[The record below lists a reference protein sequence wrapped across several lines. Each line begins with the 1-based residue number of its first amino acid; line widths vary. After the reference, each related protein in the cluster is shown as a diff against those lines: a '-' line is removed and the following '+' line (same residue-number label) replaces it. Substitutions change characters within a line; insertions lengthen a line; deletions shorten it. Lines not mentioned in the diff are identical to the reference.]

1 MKLPGAKAGA
11 FLKKITS
18 YFQFRKLK
26 LRVLSEKVL
35 YYLQTSDASYF
46 LIFSILVGLGGGFG
60 AILFRWLIMQVRN
73 LFFVRGETILGFMGQ
88 YYVIVLPAIGGLIVG
103 LLVYFFAKE
112 AKGHGVPEVMRS
124 VLIGGGKIRPR
135 VAVVKALASSVCIG
149 SGGSVGREGPIIQ
162 IGSSLGSAIGQLFRL
177 TEEKTKTL
185 VACGAAAGIAATFNS
200 PLGGIFFALEVI
212 LREYG
217 LRNFSSVVMSSVTA
231 TVVSRH
237 FLGNQPAFQI
247 PPFDLYQISDFLY
260 YLVFALITSVVAWLF
275 IKVLYKSEDLFNK
288 IKLPDYVKPV
298 MGGLFVG
305 IIGFYFPQIFGV
317 GYEVIEA
324 TAKGELLLWLVVTL
338 VFLKIVATSLT
349 LGSGGSGGIFAPS
362 LYIGAL
368 LGEAFG
374 LIVSR
379 VIPGTEIPPGAFAL
393 VGMASV
399 FAATSQAPISA
410 ILLLFEMTGNY
421 KILPPLMITCVLS
434 AILVRWWSKYSIYTL
449 KLVRR
454 GIDVERYQYGNLM
467 ESITV
472 SQAMIT
478 DVITVNQTDSVR
490 KVGLKIKETNHRGFP
505 VLTEEGFLAGMVT
518 RTDINKALAEGNS
531 EAEIR
536 TVMTRD
542 LIVCYPNESLKT
554 AMHKIASRNIGRIPV
569 VERDNETRLIGI
581 LTRKSLI
588 NAYNRA
594 LEFKKTYS
602 DNRPSEIS
610 SLKA

>member
-1 MKLPGAKAGA
+1 MK
-11 FLKKITS
+11 FLRSIADAVIKRGSLLFQSLKDKIRFYS
-18 YFQFRKLK
+18 VSLI
-26 LRVLSEKVL
+26 
-35 YYLQTSDASYF
+35 YYLRTSDASYF
-46 LIFSILVGLGGGFG
+46 LVFSILVGLGGGFG
-60 AILFRWLIMQVRN
+60 AIIFRWLIMQVKN
-73 LFFVRGETILGFMGQ
+73 LFFVRGETVLGFMGQ
-88 YYVIVLPAIGGLIVG
+88 YYVIALPAIGGLIVG
-103 LLVYFFAKE
+103 LLVFFLARE
-112 AKGHGVPEVMRS
+112 AKGHGVPEVMRA

-162 IGSSLGSAIGQLFRL
+162 IGSALGSAIGQLFKL

-231 TVVSRH
+231 TVISRH

-260 YLVFALITSVVAWLF
+260 YLVFAILASVVAWLF
-275 IKVLYKSEDLFNK
+275 IKVLYKSEDIFNK
-288 IKLPDYVKPV
+288 IKLPEYFKPV
-298 MGGLFVG
+298 VGGLLVG

-324 TAKGELLLWLVVTL
+324 SARGELVLWIVITL
-338 VFLKIVATSLT
+338 VFLKILATSLT

-374 LIVSR
+374 LIVQR
-379 VIPGTEIPPGAFAL
+379 IIPGTTIPPGAFAL

-434 AILVRWWSKYSIYTL
+434 AVLVRWWSKYSIYTL

-472 SQAMIT
+472 SQAMIS
-478 DVITVNQTDSVR
+478 DVITVMQTDTVR
-490 KVGLKIKETNHRGFP
+490 KVGLMIKETNHRGFP
-505 VLTEEGFLAGMVT
+505 VMTEDGHLAGMVT
-518 RTDINKALAEGNS
+518 RTDINKALTEGHA
-531 EAEIR
+531 EAEIKS
-536 TVMTRD
+536 VMSSD

-554 AMHKIASRNIGRIPV
+554 AMHKIASKNIGRMPV
-569 VERDNETRLIGI
+569 VERDNKEHLIGI

-588 NAYNRA
+588 ASYYRA

-602 DNRPSEIS
+602 DSRS
-610 SLKA
+610 S